1 MEIINFTV
9 THVKVRSEK
18 SFAQVT
24 TAIESI
30 AGKANNLIF
39 QKLIDANA
47 SFTEVENAV
56 KSMVGKNDLMI
67 FTHLESGKVLSLC
80 GKFKQAKLYIIGNPL
95 IANQMF
101 EEDPSVGLYVPL
113 RLFVYDEY
121 SGKTCITYDK
131 PSSLLGRVEN
141 QKILRVAEMLDQKLE
156 ELVTMAAHDRT
167 TEE

>member
-1 MEIINFTV
+1 METINFTV
-9 THVKVRSEK
+9 NHVKVSSEK

-24 TAIESI
+24 TAIESMV
-30 AGKANNLIF
+30 GKANNLIF

-101 EEDPSVGLYVPL
+101 EEDPAVGLYVPL

-121 SGKTCITYDK
+121 NGKTYITYDQ
-131 PSSLLGRVEN
+131 PSSLLGRFEN
-141 QKILRVAEMLDQKLE
+141 PKILRVAEMLDQKLQ
-156 ELVTMAAHDRT
+156 ELVTMAVQ
-167 TEE
+167 

>member
-1 MEIINFTV
+1 METINFTV
-9 THVKVRSEK
+9 NHIKVPSEK
-18 SFAQVT
+18 SFEQVT
-24 TAIESI
+24 TAIESMV
-30 AGKANNLIF
+30 GKANNLIF

-80 GKFKQAKLYIIGNPL
+80 GKFKQARLYIIGNPL

-101 EEDPSVGLYVPL
+101 EEDPAVGLYVPL

-121 SGKTCITYDK
+121 NGKTYITYDK
-131 PSSLLGRVEN
+131 PSSLLSRFEN
-141 QKILRVAEMLDQKLE
+141 LKILKVAEMLDQKLE
-156 ELVTMAAHDRT
+156 ELVTMAAQ
-167 TEE
+167 